1 MGVFLAIS
9 LFVVIAIML
18 DLWDGVHT
26 ARIIKQRIHSHKLR
40 VTIAKMSE
48 YWRFIIIGFLIDCIG
63 CVFEFYFMPFVAVLF
78 GVGLIIIEIK
88 SMIEHSRRRKSHTAE
103 LPAILK
109 SMIDCAND
117 KDAHDLIERI
127 VSYHEAKQ
135 QQQQQSTAAIQIEQ
149 T

>member
-9 LFVVIAIML
+9 LFVVIAILL

-26 ARIIKQRIHSHKLR
+26 ARIIKQRVHSHKLR

-63 CVFEFYFMPFVAVLF
+63 IVFEFYFMPFVTVLF
-78 GVGLIIIEIK
+78 GAGLILIEIK
-88 SMIEHSRRRKSHTAE
+88 SMLEHAKRRKSHTAE
-103 LPAILK
+103 LPGILK
-109 SMIDCAND
+109 SMIACAND

-127 VSYHEAKQ
+127 VTYHETKRQ
-135 QQQQQSTAAIQIEQ
+135 ESTTSIQIEQ